1 MINTLTFFSSV
12 SLIGLLISPLA
23 QPIYLIKSSSLYFSA
38 SPFNFEPL
46 FILFIMLLL
55 TPKTLII
62 VLATSSLTGELD
74 FFLGCS
80 STLVSSCS
88 SITSSSKNYHIE
100 ELLEAIK
107 CFGPVCYEF
116 EDVEEYVAHLEIR
129 QYSDEEIANMGD
141 VF

>member
-1 MINTLTFFSSV
+1 MSK
-12 SLIGLLISPLA
+12 
-23 QPIYLIKSSSLYFSA
+23 YLVLECCDEK
-38 SPFNFEPL
+38 
-46 FILFIMLLL
+46 
-55 TPKTLII
+55 I
-62 VLATSSLTGELD
+62 VCKD
-74 FFLGCS
+74 
-80 STLVSSCS
+80 
-88 SITSSSKNYHIE
+88 IE